1 MKKEIYDIIVKP
13 MLTEKSLWVRDRQ
26 NRYSFVVHNKAT
38 KPEIKEA
45 VEKLFKVKVLKVHTA
60 VLRGKLHRMGR
71 FEGFK
76 PDWKKAVVTLKEGDK
91 IDVAQT

>member
-13 MLTEKSLWVRDRQ
+13 MLTEKSLVIRDTQ
-26 NRYSFVVHNKAT
+26 NRYSFAVRRDST

-45 VEKLFKVKVLKVHTA
+45 VEKLFKVKVTSVHTIA
-60 VLRGKLHRMGR
+60 VRGKLHRMGQFQGYR
-71 FEGFK
+71 
-76 PDWKKAVVTLKEGDK
+76 PNWKKAIVTLKAGDK